1 MDTESYVMRKR
12 ENARKL
18 LQDARASGVRALSE
32 YESKR
37 VLQAYGIAVAEEA
50 LAADGAEAAVVAE
63 RLGFPVAVKA
73 CGRALQHK
81 TERGLVHLNVR
92 DAAGVRDAVLKM
104 QETLHG
110 ETYDGFL
117 VQRMARGNREVIIG
131 GVRDPV
137 FGPCVMFGTGGIAV
151 EALGDVAFRL
161 APLETRD
168 ALEMIEEVQSAR
180 ILDAFRGEPPA
191 DRAVLAAVLQ
201 RVGEML
207 VDLPEI
213 AQIDIN
219 PLIIQDGL
227 PVAVDAL
234 ITLAQQDA
242 PAAAEAPP
250 VAGTDRMRQFRA
262 VFEPE
267 CVAIIGATD
276 TPGKWGFR
284 ILYNTLEGDYRGRLY
299 GVHPRHREV
308 LGVPCYPS
316 IEALPETP
324 DVALIVV
331 PPPSVLD
338 CVRQCA
344 ARGVPAVIVITA
356 GFRELDDAQA
366 REAERELARVAVETG
381 TLVIGPN
388 CAGVVSPAP
397 RQLYCGMIARYP
409 GAGGLS
415 VVSQSGNVGS
425 TVLSWAALHQVGV
438 GRFISTGNE
447 AATRTEDY
455 LAFFA
460 DDEKTTALISY
471 IEGTR
476 DGRRLHEAL
485 RHVAARKP
493 VIVVKGGRT
502 RAGFRAAQSHTGSL
516 ASEVRLFRAMCRQAG
531 AIIVDDIYEA
541 MEVAGVFLHQPL
553 PKGRRI
559 VIVSQGG
566 GWGVIA
572 ADACAEAGL
581 DVIPLPDT
589 VMSELD
595 GILPAWW
602 SRNNPIDLVASND
615 LTALSRTV
623 EAVIKHPE
631 VDAVILLGVGYI
643 ASALQRFKCSARAQ
657 EHGLDRLT
665 EIGSNIELEEARR
678 IAGFAE
684 KYQKPLLI
692 ASDSVLLAYGEI
704 PNAVIREFERLG
716 YYIFSSPAHVA
727 RALAH
732 MAARREFLDGTPR
745 AAR

>member
-1 MDTESYVMRKR
+1 MRER
-12 ENARKL
+12 ENARKWL
-18 LQDARASGVRALSE
+18 RNAQASGARALSE
-32 YESKR
+32 HESKQ
-37 VLQAYGIAVAEEA
+37 VLQAYGIAVVEEA
-50 LAADGAEAAVVAE
+50 LAADGPQASGIAE
-63 RLGFPVAVKA
+63 RIGYPVAVKA

-81 TERGLVHLNVR
+81 TDRGLVHLNVS
-92 DAAGVRDAVLKM
+92 DAAGVRDAAARIREALDD
-104 QETLHG
+104 EAF
-110 ETYDGFL
+110 DGFL
-117 VQRMARGNREVIIG
+117 VQRMARGKREVIIG

-161 APLETRD
+161 APLSERD
-168 ALEMIEEVQSAR
+168 ALEMLAEVQSTR
-180 ILDAFRGEPPA
+180 VLDALRGEPPA
-191 DRAVLAAVLQ
+191 DRTALAAVLQ

-207 VDLPEI
+207 ADLPEI
-213 AQIDIN
+213 AQLDIN
-219 PLIIQDGL
+219 PLIIQEGL
-227 PVAVDAL
+227 PLAVDAL
-234 ITLAQQDA
+234 IALAPQST
-242 PAAAEAPP
+242 PVAAEPP
-250 VAGTDRMRQFRA
+250 PLATPERMRQFRA
-262 VFEPE
+262 VFEPG

-284 ILYNTLEGDYRGRLY
+284 ILYNTLEGDYRGKLY
-299 GVHPRHREV
+299 GVHPRHREI
-308 LGVPCYPS
+308 LGVPCFPS
-316 IEALPETP
+316 IEALPQTP
-324 DVALIVV
+324 DVALVVV

-338 CVRQCA
+338 CVRQCV

-356 GFRELDDAQA
+356 GFGELDDMQA
-366 REAERELARVAVETG
+366 RDAERELARIAAETG

-388 CAGVVSPAP
+388 CAGVASPAP
-397 RQLYCGMIARYP
+397 QQLYCGMIARYP

-460 DDEKTTALISY
+460 GDEKTASLISY

-502 RAGFRAAQSHTGSL
+502 SAGFKAAQSHTGSL

-531 AIIVDDIYEA
+531 TVVVDDIYEA
-541 MEVAGVFLHQPL
+541 MEVAAVFLHQPL
-553 PKGRRI
+553 PKGRRA

-572 ADACAEAGL
+572 ADSCAEAGL
-581 DVIPLPDT
+581 DVIPLPET
-589 VMSELD
+589 VMRELD

-615 LTALSRTV
+615 LSALSRTV
-623 EAVIKHPE
+623 EAVIKHPD

-643 ASALQRFKCSARAQ
+643 ASALQRYRFSARAQ
-657 EHGLDRLT
+657 EHGLDKLT
-665 EIGSNIELEEARR
+665 EFGANIEAEEARR
-678 IAGFAE
+678 IAGFAGT
-684 KYQKPLLI
+684 YHKPLLV

-704 PNAVIREFERLG
+704 PNTVIQEFERLG
-716 YYIFSSPAHVA
+716 YYVFSSPAHVA

-732 MAARREFLDGTPR
+732 MASRREFLEGKPR
-745 AAR
+745 NGR